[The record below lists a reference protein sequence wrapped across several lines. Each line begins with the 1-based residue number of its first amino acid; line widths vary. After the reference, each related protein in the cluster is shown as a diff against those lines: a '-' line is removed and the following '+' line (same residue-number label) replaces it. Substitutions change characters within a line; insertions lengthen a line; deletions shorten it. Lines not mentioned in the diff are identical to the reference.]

1 MTTTPRFFDHINL
14 FLLKDNIQG
23 FELFTQKGFHRV
35 KTFEAKNIF
44 LSSQPYKD
52 GRPYRHIFPDCVVV
66 FPNTKFVI
74 SIEKVVNDLRWDSK
88 NFQKT

>member
-14 FLLKDNIQG
+14 FLLKDNIRG
-23 FELFTQKGFHRV
+23 FELFTQTGLRPT
-35 KTFEAKNIF
+35 KTLEAKNIF

-66 FPNTKFVI
+66 FANTRFVI
-74 SIEKVVNDLRWDSK
+74 SIEKVVSDLRWK
-88 NFQKT
+88 L